1 MIMVKSS
8 IIKFG
13 IYSLLNNPSM
23 IGSIFSGNF
32 DEMYC
37 KYWKNKLKESSKYE
51 NNFSGNEKKNIMD
64 GIVETNRQILNKK
77 NSTIEAFYIPL
88 YWLIRKTNPD
98 IIVETGVHR
107 GVSSLFILQALHE
120 NNKGKLFSI
129 DLPQAKYEQDNNDY
143 TKSVLPTDKI
153 GICIYPELKKRWTLI
168 LDNSKKELPKLL
180 ERLSSIDIFLHDSQ
194 HTYKH
199 MKWEYETAWPY
210 IKNNGMLLSDDTNW
224 SMGAFD
230 EFAKKNGSYNIQ
242 LRRDGRS
249 QETFGMITK

>member
-1 MIMVKSS
+1 M
-8 IIKFG
+8 
-13 IYSLLNNPSM
+13 
-23 IGSIFSGNF
+23 
-32 DEMYC
+32 
-37 KYWKNKLKESSKYE
+37 
-51 NNFSGNEKKNIMD
+51 
-64 GIVETNRQILNKK
+64 
-77 NSTIEAFYIPL
+77 

-129 DLPQAKYEQDNNDY
+129 DLPQAKYEQDNKDY

-168 LDNSKKELPKLL
+168 LDNSEKELPKLL

>member
-1 MIMVKSS
+1 ML
-8 IIKFG
+8 G
-13 IYSLLNNPSM
+13 SL
-23 IGSIFSGNF
+23 FSGNF
-32 DEMYC
+32 DKMYC
-37 KYWKNKLKESSKYE
+37 KYWKNKLKESSTYE

-129 DLPQAKYEQDNNDY
+129 DLPQAKYEQDNKDY
-143 TKSVLPTDKI
+143 TKSVLSTDKI